1 MAELS
6 PMMRQY
12 LDIKQQHPDTIIFFR
27 LGDFYE
33 MFFDD
38 AKTASRELELV
49 LTGRDCGLEERAPM
63 CGVPFHS
70 YETYVSRLVEKCYK
84 VAICEQTEDPSRAKG
99 LVKREIIRIITPG
112 TVIED
117 SMLKEARN
125 NYLCTLSVQEKDS
138 AACFVD
144 ASTGALHVTSLGGDS
159 VSARIIGEL
168 GRFQPSEIIL
178 GGLAAKH
185 DDLISFIS
193 TRLEC
198 RYEPRPDSYFDN
210 SVCDA
215 ICEEHFGKSL
225 TQLGITAGS
234 AAASAV
240 GAAIQYL
247 RETKRSGLD
256 CINSVDVYTNAQFM
270 SLDLSTRRNLEISE
284 TMRSRDTRGS
294 LLRVVDRTC
303 TAMGKR
309 MLRDWIE
316 RPLLNPIV
324 INNRHNGVQ
333 ELVDLTEV
341 RGEIREALSGVYDL
355 ERLLSRV
362 IYGSVSPREL
372 RSLAYTLSRLPA
384 IKMCVGACRSNILT
398 DIYNDIDEL
407 RDVYEIIDNAIVD
420 EPPQLLKDGGVI
432 KEGYSQEIDMLRSDM
447 KGGKDIISSLEA
459 KEKESTGIR
468 TLRIKYNKVFGYC
481 IEVSNSFKEQ
491 VPEHYIRKQTLTNCE
506 RYITEE
512 LKNLE
517 SRVLGASER
526 LARLEYELFD
536 AVRTSV
542 AFQLGR
548 IQVTAAA
555 IARLDTLCSFAET
568 AVDCSYVRP
577 AINLEGRIDIKGGRH
592 PVVESL
598 LQTPFVPNDTFLD
611 LNDDRCAVITGP
623 NMAGKSTY
631 MRQVALIVLLAQTG
645 SFVPARSADI
655 CICDAIFTRVGASDD
670 LSAGQSTFMVEM
682 SEVAN
687 ILKGATRNSLLVFDE
702 IGRGTSTFDGMAI
715 ARAVLEYVCNKKKL
729 GAKALFATHYH
740 ELTELEGKVG
750 GICNY
755 NTSVHKRG
763 DDITF
768 LRRIVRGAADGSYGI
783 DVAKLAGIPNEVV
796 ANARK
801 ILKELEQNGGVV
813 YTERPS
819 CEDDG
824 IMSLTDSVTVCL
836 IDDLRAVDINNLTPM
851 DAMRLLDELSK
862 RARSL

>member
-6 PMMRQY
+6 PMMKQY
-12 LDIKQQHPDTIIFFR
+12 LKIKEQNPDSILFFR

-38 AKTASRELELV
+38 ALTASRELELV

-70 YETYVSRLVEKCYK
+70 YESYVSRLVEKGYK
-84 VAICEQTEDPSRAKG
+84 VAICEQTEDPSKVKG
-99 LVKREIIRIITPG
+99 IVKREIIRIITPG

-117 SMLKEARN
+117 SMLKESRN
-125 NYLCTLSVQEKDS
+125 NYLCTISVQETDS

-168 GRFQPSEIIL
+168 GRFAPSEIIL
-178 GGLAAKH
+178 GGLAAKY
-185 DDLISFIS
+185 DDLLSFIS

-198 RYEPRPDSYFDN
+198 RYEPRPDSFFD
-210 SVCDA
+210 SAVCDA
-215 ICEEHFGKSL
+215 VCEEHFGQTLS
-225 TQLGITAGS
+225 QLGLEAGS

-247 RETKRSGLD
+247 RETKRTGLG
-256 CINSVDVYTNAQFM
+256 CINTVDVYTGAQFM
-270 SLDLSTRRNLEISE
+270 RLDLATRRNLEIAE

-316 RPLLNPIV
+316 RPLLNPVV
-324 INNRHNGVQ
+324 INNRHNSVQ
-333 ELVDLTEV
+333 ELVDLTVV
-341 RGEIREALSGVYDL
+341 RGDIREALTGIYDL

-362 IYGSVSPREL
+362 LYGSVSPREL
-372 RSLAYTLSRLPA
+372 RSLAYTISRLPRLR
-384 IKMCVGACRSNILT
+384 MCVGACHCSVLR
-398 DIYNDIDEL
+398 DIYRNIDEL
-407 RDVYEIIDNAIVD
+407 DDVYTLIDSAIEE
-420 EPPQLLKDGGVI
+420 EPPLTLKDGGVI
-432 KEGYSQEIDMLRSDM
+432 KAGYSQEIDLLRNDM
-447 KGGKDIISSLEA
+447 NGGKGVIAALEA
-459 KEKESTGIR
+459 KEKEATGIR
-468 TLRIKYNKVFGYC
+468 TLRIKYNKLFGYC

-506 RYITEE
+506 RYITAE
-512 LKNLE
+512 LKDLE

-526 LARLEYELFD
+526 LTRLEYEAFD
-536 AVRTSV
+536 AVRTAVSN
-542 AFQLGR
+542 QLLR
-548 IQVTAAA
+548 IQTTAAA
-555 IARLDTLCSFAET
+555 IARLDALCSFAET
-568 AVDCSYVRP
+568 AVCCSYVRP

-598 LQTPFVPNDTFLD
+598 LATPFVPNDTYLD
-611 LNDDRCAVITGP
+611 LYDERCAVITGP

-645 SFVPARSADI
+645 SFVPAKSADI
-655 CICDAIFTRVGASDD
+655 CVCDAIFTRVGASDD

-682 SEVAN
+682 SEVAS
-687 ILKGATRNSLLVFDE
+687 ILANATRNSLLVFDE

-715 ARAVLEYVCNKKKL
+715 ARAVLEFVSSRKKL
-729 GAKALFATHYH
+729 GAKTLFATHYH
-740 ELTELEGKVG
+740 ELTELEGKVN

-783 DVAKLAGIPNEVV
+783 EVAKLAGIPNEIVV
-796 ANARK
+796 NARK
-801 ILKELEQNGGVV
+801 ILKELEQSGGAV
-813 YTERPS
+813 YAQSKTA
-819 CEDDG
+819 EDNG
-824 IMSLTDSVTVCL
+824 IMSLSDGVTVRL
-836 IDDLRAVDINNLTPM
+836 LDELKAIDVNNLTPM
-851 DAMRLLDELSK
+851 QAMQMLDELSG

>member
-1 MAELS
+1 MSGLS
-6 PMMRQY
+6 PMMQQY
-12 LDIKQQHPDTIIFFR
+12 LDIKEQNPDSILFFR

-33 MFFDD
+33 MFFED

-49 LTGRDCGLEERAPM
+49 LTGRDCGLDERAPM

-70 YETYVSRLVEKCYK
+70 YETYVSRLVEKGYK
-84 VAICEQTEDPSRAKG
+84 VAICEQTEDPSKAKG

-117 SMLKEARN
+117 SMLKAARN
-125 NYLCTLSVQEKDS
+125 NYLCTVSVQDDAS

-144 ASTGALHVTSLGGDS
+144 ASTGALHVTTLGGDS
-159 VSARIIGEL
+159 VSSRIIGEL

-178 GGLAAKH
+178 GGLAARYA
-185 DDLISFIS
+185 DLISFID
-193 TRLEC
+193 TRLDC
-198 RYEPRPDSYFDN
+198 RYESRPDEFFDN
-210 SVCDA
+210 AVCDA
-215 ICEEHFGKSL
+215 LCEEHFAKPLSSL
-225 TQLGITAGS
+225 GLADGS
-234 AAASAV
+234 AASSAV
-240 GAAIQYL
+240 GAAIRYL
-247 RETKRSGLD
+247 RETKRTGLD
-256 CINSVDVYTNAQFM
+256 CINSVNVYTEAQFM

-294 LLRVVDRTC
+294 LMKVVDRTC

-316 RPLLNPIV
+316 RPLLNPVV

-341 RGEIREALSGVYDL
+341 RGEMREALLGIYDL

-362 IYGSVSPREL
+362 IYGSVSPKEL
-372 RSLAYTLSRLPA
+372 RSLAYTISRLPA
-384 IKMCVGACRSNILT
+384 LRMCVGACRCSVLR
-398 DIYNDIDEL
+398 DIYDNIDEL

-420 EPPQLLKDGGVI
+420 DPPQALKDGDVI
-432 KEGYSQEIDMLRSDM
+432 RPGYSEEIDLLRDDRT
-447 KGGKDIISSLEA
+447 GGRNIITALEA
-459 KEKESTGIR
+459 KEKELTGIR
-468 TLRIKYNKVFGYC
+468 TLKIKYNKVFGYC
-481 IEVSNSFKEQ
+481 IEISNSFKDK
-491 VPEHYIRKQTLTNCE
+491 VPEHYIRKQTLTNGE

-512 LKNLE
+512 LKQLE

-526 LARLEYELFD
+526 LARLEYEIYD

-542 AFQLGR
+542 ASQLLR
-548 IQVTAAA
+548 IQTTAAA
-555 IARLDTLCSFAET
+555 IARLDTLCSFAQT

-598 LQTPFVPNDTFLD
+598 LSTPFVPNDTYLD
-611 LNDDRCAVITGP
+611 LNDERCAVITGP

-687 ILKGATRNSLLVFDE
+687 ILNNATRNSLLIFDE

-729 GAKALFATHYH
+729 GAKTLFATHYH
-740 ELTELEGKVG
+740 ELTELEGTVG
-750 GICNY
+750 GVCNY

-763 DDITF
+763 DNITF
-768 LRRIVRGAADGSYGI
+768 LRRVVRGRADGSYGVE
-783 DVAKLAGIPNEVV
+783 VAKLAGIPNDVV
-796 ANARK
+796 ASARK

-813 YTERPS
+813 YGNRADDA
-819 CEDDG
+819 DDG
-824 IMSLTDSVTVCL
+824 IMSLTDSVTVRL
-836 IDDLRAVDINNLTPM
+836 LDELKIIDINNLTPM
-851 DAMRLLDELSK
+851 EAMQLLDELSK

>member
-1 MAELS
+1 MAGLS
-6 PMMRQY
+6 PMMQQY
-12 LDIKQQHPDTIIFFR
+12 LEIKEQNPDAILFFR

-38 AKTASRELELV
+38 AITASRELELV

-70 YETYVSRLVEKCYK
+70 YETYVSRLVEKGYK
-84 VAICEQTEDPSRAKG
+84 VAICEQTEDPAKAKG

-125 NYLCTLSVQEKDS
+125 NYLCTLSVQENDS

-159 VSARIIGEL
+159 VSARIISEL
-168 GRFQPSEIIL
+168 GRFSPSEIIL
-178 GGLAAKH
+178 GGLAAQY
-185 DDLISFIS
+185 DDLLAFIS
-193 TRLEC
+193 NRLEC
-198 RYEPRPDSYFDN
+198 RYEPRPDSFFDN
-210 SVCDA
+210 SVCDK
-215 ICEEHFGKSL
+215 ICEEHFGRNLS
-225 TQLGITAGS
+225 QLGLTAKS
-234 AAASAV
+234 AASSAV

-247 RETKRSGLD
+247 RETKRTGLD
-256 CINSVDVYTNAQFM
+256 CINTVDVYTDAQFM
-270 SLDLSTRRNLEISE
+270 RLDLSTRRNLEISE

-309 MLRDWIE
+309 MLREWIE
-316 RPLLNPIV
+316 RPLLNPVV
-324 INNRHNGVQ
+324 INNRYNGVQ

-341 RGEIREALSGVYDL
+341 RGEIREALSGIYDL
-355 ERLLSRV
+355 ERLLGRV

-372 RSLAYTLSRLPA
+372 RSLAYTISRLPA
-384 IKMCVGACRSNILT
+384 LRMCVGACRSNVLR
-398 DIYNDIDEL
+398 DIYDNIDEL
-407 RDVYEIIDNAIVD
+407 RDVYETIDNAIVD
-420 EPPQLLKDGGVI
+420 EPPLALKDGGVI
-432 KEGYSQEIDMLRSDM
+432 KAGYSDEIDMLRSDM
-447 KGGKDIISSLEA
+447 TGGKGIITALEA
-459 KEKESTGIR
+459 KEKEATGIR

-481 IEVSNSFKEQ
+481 IEVSNSFKDQ

-526 LARLEYELFD
+526 LARLEYEIFD

-542 AFQLGR
+542 SEQLLR
-548 IQVTAAA
+548 IQTTAAA
-555 IARLDTLCSFAET
+555 VARLDALCSHAQT

-598 LQTPFVPNDTFLD
+598 LNTPFVPNDTFLD
-611 LNDDRCAVITGP
+611 LHDERCAVITGP

-687 ILKGATRNSLLVFDE
+687 ILNNATRNSLLIFDE

-729 GAKALFATHYH
+729 GAKTLFATHYH
-740 ELTELEGKVG
+740 ELTELEGKIN

-755 NTSVHKRG
+755 NTSVHKKG

-768 LRRIVRGAADGSYGI
+768 LRRIVRGRADGSYGVE
-783 DVAKLAGIPNEVV
+783 VAKLAGIPNEVV

-801 ILKELEQNGGVV
+801 ILKELEKNGGVV
-813 YTERPS
+813 YAERAAGD
-819 CEDDG
+819 DDG
-824 IMSLTDSVTVCL
+824 IMSLTDSVTVRL
-836 IDDLRAVDINNLTPM
+836 LDELKAVDINNLTPM
-851 DAMRLLDELSK
+851 EAMQKLDELAK